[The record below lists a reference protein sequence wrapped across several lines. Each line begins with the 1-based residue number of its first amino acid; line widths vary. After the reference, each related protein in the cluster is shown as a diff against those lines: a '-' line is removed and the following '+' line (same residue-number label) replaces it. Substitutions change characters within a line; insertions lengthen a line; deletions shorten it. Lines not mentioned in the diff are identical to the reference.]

1 MTIEE
6 IRSHLEIAPFAPFN
20 IVTASGKSH
29 LVPHPDFLTFSP
41 TGRSCNV
48 YAGDGEFFTT
58 LDLLTITAIK
68 PAKLRPGP
76 KHL

>member
-1 MTIEE
+1 VTIEE

-20 IVTASGKSH
+20 IVTAAGKSH

>member
-1 MTIEE
+1 MTIQEL
-6 IRSHLEIAPFAPFN
+6 RSHLEVAPFVPVN
-20 IVTASGKSH
+20 VVTASGKSY

-58 LDLLTITAIK
+58 LDLLNITAVT

-76 KHL
+76 KRS